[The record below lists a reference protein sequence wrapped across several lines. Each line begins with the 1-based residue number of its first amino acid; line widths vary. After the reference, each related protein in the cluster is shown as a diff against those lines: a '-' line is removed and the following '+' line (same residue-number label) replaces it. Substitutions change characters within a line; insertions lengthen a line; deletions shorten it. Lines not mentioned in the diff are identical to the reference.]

1 MRRTL
6 VASIAAI
13 ALSTAAVTGVMAG
26 SPGGVHVGGFHARGL
41 HAGGFHP
48 GGFRAGGLHTGGFHP
63 GAFQAGG
70 MHARG
75 LAVGHPAGAI
85 YAGANRVSA
94 RGIGLRHARIPHRF
108 SGTYF
113 AGPAMAAR
121 WHGGW
126 ARPHYGWRRG
136 LVGHRYAWRRHW
148 HPHRYAWGL
157 YAYRS
162 ASLQLHFAILRPSP
176 LLRVFLVTPR
186 ASGALT

>member
-63 GAFQAGG
+63 RAFQAGG

-85 YAGANRVSA
+85 YAG
-94 RGIGLRHARIPHRF
+94 G
-108 SGTYF
+108 
-113 AGPAMAAR
+113 
-121 WHGGW
+121 
-126 ARPHYGWRRG
+126 
-136 LVGHRYAWRRHW
+136 
-148 HPHRYAWGL
+148 
-157 YAYRS
+157 
-162 ASLQLHFAILRPSP
+162 
-176 LLRVFLVTPR
+176 
-186 ASGALT
+186 